1 MGSDKAIKKINNESL
16 LELVIKRAAPQVD
29 ILLINSNKTLKC
41 KYQIIPDCLEG
52 NLGPLA
58 GILSGLKFIKKNKT
72 SSWLAVFPV
81 DSPFFP
87 KNMIQNFLKNI
98 SDEKII
104 MATSK
109 NKVHP
114 VFSMWNIDV
123 SDLLEDFLKCGG
135 RKIDLF
141 SKKFKTR
148 LVNFPFFGYD
158 PFFNVNNKKDLE
170 EAKLIYNNLMEGI
183 FE

>member
-1 MGSDKAIKKINNESL
+1 M
-16 LELVIKRAAPQVD
+16 
-29 ILLINSNKTLKC
+29 
-41 KYQIIPDCLEG
+41 EG
-52 NLGPLA
+52 NLGPLV

-98 SDEKII
+98 SDEQII

-123 SDLLEDFLKCGG
+123 SDFLEDFLKCGG